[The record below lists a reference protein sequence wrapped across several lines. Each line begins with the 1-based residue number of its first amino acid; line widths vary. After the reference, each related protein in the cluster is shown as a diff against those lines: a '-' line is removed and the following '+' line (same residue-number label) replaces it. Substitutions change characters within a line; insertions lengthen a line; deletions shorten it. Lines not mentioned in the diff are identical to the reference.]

1 MVANFIWDGRMVT
14 PDGELQTRAITRLY
28 GMLQQHDPAREKM
41 NEWFNGGKDS
51 SPFKRAEKE
60 IVGIQIV
67 SVLQQSA
74 SRRQVDWG
82 GSVRDREGAIR
93 TPSSR
98 IWAMREVQTLTP
110 V

>member
-28 GMLQQHDPAREKM
+28 GMLQQHHPAREKM

-60 IVGIQIV
+60 IGGIQIV
-67 SVLQQSA
+67 SVLPQQA
-74 SRRQVDWG
+74 SSGQVDWG
-82 GSVRDREGAIR
+82 KTARYREGAIE
-93 TPSSR
+93 
-98 IWAMREVQTLTP
+98 AHYVKM
-110 V
+110 